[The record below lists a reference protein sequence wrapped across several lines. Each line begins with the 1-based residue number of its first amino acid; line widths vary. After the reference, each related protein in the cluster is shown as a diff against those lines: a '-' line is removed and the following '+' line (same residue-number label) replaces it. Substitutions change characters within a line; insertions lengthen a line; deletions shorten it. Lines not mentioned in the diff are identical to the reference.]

1 MCYCIAP
8 NKVPTCN
15 MMQKITIGI
24 VDDKSQNR
32 ISIKEQ
38 LQYCDEVELVLT
50 ATNGVD
56 FIEQLNN
63 TPLDKHPHVVL
74 MDIEM
79 PEMDGIQAVQHSHLM
94 FPEIKFLMLT
104 VFDDDDKIFEA
115 IKAGANGYLLKDEK
129 ISIIID
135 YIQQVVELGGA
146 PMSPR
151 IARKAMNLL
160 MHANIPETVATSKE
174 DLQSVYELSDR
185 EVEVLKFVVDGL
197 DYKSIAQKIYLSTH
211 TVRKHI
217 ANIYTKLHVTS
228 KAQAIKLVAS
238 GKL

>member
-1 MCYCIAP
+1 MF
-8 NKVPTCN
+8 
-15 MMQKITIGI
+15 QKISIGI

-38 LQYCDEVELVLT
+38 LKYCEELELVLT

-56 FIEQLNN
+56 FIEQLNA
-63 TPLDKHPHVVL
+63 TTLDKHPQVVL

-79 PEMDGIQAVQHSHLM
+79 PEMDGIQAVQHCHVM

-160 MHANIPETVATSKE
+160 MNASLNKNSPITKD

-185 EVEVLKFVVDGL
+185 EVEVLKLVVDGL
-197 DYKSIAQKIYLSTH
+197 EYKAIAQKIYLSTH

-217 ANIYTKLHVTS
+217 ANIYTKLHVTN

-238 GKL
+238 GNL

>member
-1 MCYCIAP
+1 
-8 NKVPTCN
+8 
-15 MMQKITIGI
+15 MMQKTTIGI

-32 ISIKEQ
+32 LSIKEQ
-38 LQYCDEVELVLT
+38 LQYCDELELVLT
-50 ATNGVD
+50 AINGVD
-56 FIEQLNN
+56 FIAQLNN
-63 TPLDKHPHVVL
+63 TPQDNHPQVVL

-79 PEMDGIQAVQHSHLM
+79 PEMDGIQAVKHCHVM

-160 MHANIPETVATSKE
+160 MNANLSLAVTNIAIKE
-174 DLQSVYELSDR
+174 DLKETYELSDR
-185 EVEVLKFVVDGL
+185 EVEVLKLVVDGL
-197 DYKSIAQKIYLSTH
+197 DYKAIAQKIYLSTH

-228 KAQAIKLVAS
+228 KAQAIKLVS
-238 GKL
+238 SKL